1 MPTFRYML
9 TIDSDYGGETE
20 ADIRDGVEEA
30 LRSLG
35 EVGITLTH
43 VPDEKPRAKRLIPR
57 RDDLVAVHADGGD
70 CHGTRLVNRVCPK
83 CGICP
88 DMQSMELWP
97 PEECK
102 G

>member
-1 MPTFRYML
+1 MPRFRYTL
-9 TIDSDYGGETE
+9 EIDYDYDEGGTE
-20 ADIRDGVEEA
+20 PEIRDAVEEA

-35 EVGITLTH
+35 EVGIRLTH
-43 VPDEKPRAKRLIPR
+43 LPERKPVRMVPR
-57 RDDLVAVHADGGD
+57 RDDLVLVHADGGD

-97 PEECK
+97 PEEAK
-102 G
+102 